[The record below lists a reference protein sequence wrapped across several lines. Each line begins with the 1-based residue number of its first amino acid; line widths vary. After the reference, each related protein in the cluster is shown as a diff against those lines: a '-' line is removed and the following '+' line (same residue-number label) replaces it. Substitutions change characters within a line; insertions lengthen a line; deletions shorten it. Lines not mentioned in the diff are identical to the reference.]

1 MGDLVCVRIIFPK
14 PLVIE
19 FFLLTYNGVFFYS
32 FIRHEKGENFFSQ
45 GSFSQDFSPL
55 EIGLHDIFSEIPH
68 TTPRKSNG
76 WPLIS
81 SHLFLNPVQLL
92 LLFGTDCCFQRITP
106 DSSSR
111 H

>member
-1 MGDLVCVRIIFPK
+1 MGDLVCVRISFPK

-19 FFLLTYNGVFFYS
+19 FFLLTYSGVFFYS
-32 FIRHEKGENFFSQ
+32 FIRHEKGENFFHKVVSRKIFLP
-45 GSFSQDFSPL
+45 SKSVCTIF
-55 EIGLHDIFSEIPH
+55 FSEIPH